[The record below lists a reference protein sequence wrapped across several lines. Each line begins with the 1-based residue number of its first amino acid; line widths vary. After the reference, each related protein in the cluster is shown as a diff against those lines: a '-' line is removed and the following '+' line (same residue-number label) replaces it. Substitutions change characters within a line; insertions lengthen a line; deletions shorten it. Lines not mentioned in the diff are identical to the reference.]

1 MDPILIGS
9 EGKAHFSLSMKF
21 NEISPS
27 HNFWKV
33 VGVTLDL
40 N

>member
-21 NEISPS
+21 NEISLKS
-27 HNFWKV
+27 YIFEKW
-33 VGVTLDL
+33 
-40 N
+40 